1 MGDWVEHR
9 FKDAKHAEN
18 YLVCFFLTHFS
29 SSLQSPFSV
38 SLPPRSLL
46 FSFRL
51 SCLCA
56 LFGEKCQINRN
67 VTSRIRS
74 LLLYLLI
81 EVPSYLSV
89 WQLLLTSD
97 VFFESESAFFGS
109 ECYRQQRSVRVKLN
123 AGLYTELLLPPAIT
137 KLVIH
142 LIVNPAFFFQRK
154 HSPHRSFSPLKISN
168 KSTGHT
174 VHKPRL
180 FNHCL
185 RTQINNFIVPMD

>member
-1 MGDWVEHR
+1 MSSMF
-9 FKDAKHAEN
+9 FKHI
-18 YLVCFFLTHFS
+18 
-29 SSLQSPFSV
+29 SLAPYV
-38 SLPPRSLL
+38 PRLCLFPLSL
-46 FSFRL
+46 FSFPFSL

-67 VTSRIRS
+67 VTSRIRG

-123 AGLYTELLLPPAIT
+123 AGLYTELLLSPAIT

-142 LIVNPAFFFQRK
+142 LIVNPAFLFQQIHSLHEFFSLLKYQTSQPDMR
-154 HSPHRSFSPLKISN
+154 FSNPC
-168 KSTGHT
+168 
-174 VHKPRL
+174 RL
-180 FNHCL
+180 TNL
-185 RTQINNFIVPMD
+185 

>member
-1 MGDWVEHR
+1 MCKGL
-9 FKDAKHAEN
+9 KHKCKHVKRKN
-18 YLVCFFLTHFS
+18 IYPFPSCICLYFSCPGFSFS
-29 SSLQSPFSV
+29 SS
-38 SLPPRSLL
+38 
-46 FSFRL
+46 
-51 SCLCA
+51 LCA

-67 VTSRIRS
+67 VTSRIRG

-89 WQLLLTSD
+89 WQLLLTND

-142 LIVNPAFFFQRK
+142 LIVNLAFFFQQI
-154 HSPHRSFSPLKISN
+154 HSLSEIFPPLKYQN
-168 KSTGHT
+168 KATRHE
-174 VHKPRL
+174 VPQPRL
-180 FNHCL
+180 FKQMFKAAL
-185 RTQINNFIVPMD
+185 INISIY

>member
-1 MGDWVEHR
+1 MQKKYVASSMF
-9 FKDAKHAEN
+9 FKPISLDSDIAPD
-18 YLVCFFLTHFS
+18 LSPLFLSFF
-29 SSLQSPFSV
+29 
-38 SLPPRSLL
+38 L
-46 FSFRL
+46 FSFSL

-56 LFGEKCQINRN
+56 LFVEKCQINRN
-67 VTSRIRS
+67 VTSRMRG

-123 AGLYTELLLPPAIT
+123 AGLYTDLLLPPVIT

-142 LIVNPAFFFQRK
+142 LIVNPAFFFQRI
-154 HSPHRSFSPLKISN
+154 HSLHEFFSSVK
-168 KSTGHT
+168 
-174 VHKPRL
+174 
-180 FNHCL
+180 
-185 RTQINNFIVPMD
+185 